1 MSIAEIIQVFWF
13 LTWSLAIVA
22 FFFVGLALFEE
33 CIKKDGKA
41 GLVALLFIPILLV
54 IGSPVY
60 LESITNNFIV
70 FSKDGNYKYTVKPNI
85 IGIIPQGDW
94 DTYSGDG
101 NRMINTR
108 AMQVSSPYET
118 QKSSISIK
126 ASATNGWV
134 ATIIYTG
141 QNSENDLRARAE
153 KFVSLGIQEQE
164 IPGATLKDLTLSLV
178 KDSSAYSIL
187 QVVLNSYSPDGG
199 LGVLSLREKI
209 ALLSSL
215 ETLDQDLRKYGL
227 QIMDIDLQRYQR

>member
-1 MSIAEIIQVFWF
+1 MFIAEIIQVFWLLIWF
-13 LTWSLAIVA
+13 LSVVA
-22 FFFVGLALFEE
+22 FFFACWALVEE
-33 CIKKDGKA
+33 YRKKDGKT

-54 IGSPVY
+54 IGSPLY
-60 LESITNNFIV
+60 LESITNNYIV
-70 FSKDGNYKYTVKPNI
+70 FGKSGDYKYIVKPNV

-94 DTYSGDG
+94 DAYSGGG

-118 QKSSISIK
+118 QKSSIRIE

-141 QNSENDLRARAE
+141 LNSENDLRARAE
-153 KFVSLGIQEQE
+153 KFVSLKIQEQK
-164 IPGATLKDLTLSLV
+164 IQGATLNDLTRSLV
-178 KDSSAYSIL
+178 EDSSGYPIL
-187 QVVLNSYSPDGG
+187 QATLNSYSPDGS
-199 LGVLSLREKI
+199 LRVLSLREKI

-215 ETLDQDLRKYGL
+215 ESLDQDLRKYGL